1 MNKLTLKFK
10 EKRKYIKRAHKL
22 GGGRVG
28 RRIMK
33 KGLPIQMA
41 KHKIKL

>member
-22 GGGRVG
+22 GGRVG

-33 KGLPIQMA
+33 KGLPMQMA